1 MQATAGRILNIQR
14 YCIDDG
20 PGIRTTVF
28 LKGCPLHCMWC
39 HNPEGW
45 EERPTLLYDDAVCI
59 RCGRCVQACP
69 RHCHRVDR
77 EHTIARPDCIGCGAC
92 VRVCPVH
99 ALEAAGMEISV
110 DTLLKAVLRDR
121 VFYRRSGGGVT
132 LSGGEPLMQP
142 DFTAAFLR
150 ALHEAGLHTC
160 METSGF
166 AAQARAG
173 KGSAG
178 YGSVSV

>member
-1 MQATAGRILNIQR
+1 M
-14 YCIDDG
+14 
-20 PGIRTTVF
+20 TTPS
-28 LKGCPLHCMWC
+28 G
-39 HNPEGW
+39 
-45 EERPTLLYDDAVCI
+45 I

-166 AAQARAG
+166 ALAGRAG

-178 YGSVSV
+178 YRICFCLISSSPTRPCTAGRQDSRWNRSSTTLIF

>member
-59 RCGRCVQACP
+59 RCGRCKQACP
-69 RHCHRVDR
+69 
-77 EHTIARPDCIGCGAC
+77 TGA
-92 VRVCPVH
+92 
-99 ALEAAGMEISV
+99 IS
-110 DTLLKAVLRDR
+110 
-121 VFYRRSGGGVT
+121 
-132 LSGGEPLMQP
+132 
-142 DFTAAFLR
+142 
-150 ALHEAGLHTC
+150 C
-160 METSGF
+160 
-166 AAQARAG
+166 
-173 KGSAG
+173 
-178 YGSVSV
+178 SVIKDKNNTKIHG